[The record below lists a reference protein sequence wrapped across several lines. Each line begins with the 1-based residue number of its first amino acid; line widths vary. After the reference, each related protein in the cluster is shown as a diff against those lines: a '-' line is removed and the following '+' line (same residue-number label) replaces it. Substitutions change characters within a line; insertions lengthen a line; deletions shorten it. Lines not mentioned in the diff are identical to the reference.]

1 MSIMNHRLNYWSAAR
16 KLSRMITVKS
26 AFERPSSLPTM
37 AREGEAVNSC
47 EKIGVLSSSGVTQHD
62 MTKKIIFRE
71 KTYLYLGLLQM
82 KSAKSLEAIDTLQPY
97 AERCISMLDEA
108 PSRRTTGI
116 RFFAVS
122 VLAIGQIDDFLP
134 LANSAY
140 TSSGW
145 LCDSCGERAQV
156 CRRSVSVA
164 IAYLLLSGVLVLSGN
179 QQENSLL
186 RTWSCHSKYSQS

>member
-1 MSIMNHRLNYWSAAR
+1 
-16 KLSRMITVKS
+16 
-26 AFERPSSLPTM
+26 M